1 MPPLVCLLRKPSGD
15 ARQEISATATDL
27 LAFSPCVTQRTD
39 RIAPAAHPD
48 GMNTNKSIRC
58 AIGRH
63 RWQPTPVAGMHE
75 RICVDCGSARFD
87 ASIHPDHEARS
98 AAVSASGLALAHSVS
113 DGGFGGGAGGGGFG
127 GGFA

>member
-1 MPPLVCLLRKPSGD
+1 MDPRL
-15 ARQEISATATDL
+15 AL

-39 RIAPAAHPD
+39 STAPAAHPD

-75 RICVDCGSARFD
+75 RICLDCGSARFD
-87 ASIHPDHEARS
+87 ASIHPDHEAPS

-113 DGGFGGGAGGGGFG
+113 DGGFGGA
-127 GGFA
+127 FAAEGSAAVLPDHGRAQWPTAVVTR

>member
-1 MPPLVCLLRKPSGD
+1 
-15 ARQEISATATDL
+15 
-27 LAFSPCVTQRTD
+27 
-39 RIAPAAHPD
+39 
-48 GMNTNKSIRC
+48 MNTNKSIRC

-98 AAVSASGLALAHSVS
+98 AAVSASGLVLAHSVS
-113 DGGFGGGAGGGGFG
+113 DGGFGGGGGFDGGGFDGGGFGGGGFDGGGFG